1 MNNSIFKIIATVG
14 PSSLKENIIK
24 EMDRWGTDIFRINL
38 SHTSTDDLK
47 GIIEKLRSWT
57 KKPICLDTEGA
68 QVRTGKFSTGH
79 ITLQTNSLVEIVEYR
94 AKEQGNKLPIYPI
107 KPEEIL
113 KVGDILRID
122 FNSVIV
128 QVTKIDGKLV
138 LGRVLEGGIVG
149 SNKGIGIDRM
159 PYLPPFT
166 EKDLAA
172 LKIGKEMNIDFYAL
186 SFAYQKAEI
195 IWIREQFEYP
205 LFVISKIE
213 SYNALSNLKD
223 IVKATDAILIDRG
236 DLSKEVPLQKI
247 GVTQRYI
254 MNFANQFEK
263 PVYVATNLLDSM
275 ISGLQPNRAEIN
287 DITSNLFNGAKGLV
301 LAAETAIGNHP
312 IEVVRMAAGVI
323 EETANYMSLYTNM
336 NIHNY
341 IDKVYENS
349 LIPPHGGEL
358 VQNFIDEEIKEI
370 ESNNYPKIF
379 VNEQTALDIEQL
391 ATGTYSPIRGFMNL
405 KEMYSVLE
413 SNKLLDGNI
422 WTLPILLQMNKDDI
436 NFKISDKVL
445 LYSKSD
451 KQLLGILE
459 VNNIEKIQDL
469 NISAEKWFDTK
480 DDSHPGVIY
489 FKSGGYYIVSGNV
502 YKLRRGS
509 TEIPYVLT
517 PKQIRSILRDLNLAT
532 VVGFH
537 TRNIIHRGH
546 EFIQKEALK
555 RVNADALLISPV
567 IGPKKKGDF
576 VSDAILRSYE
586 RMISE
591 GFYNPF
597 KVLLGAFSTYSRY
610 SGPREAVFTALC
622 RKNFG
627 CSHFI
632 VGRDH
637 TGVGNFY
644 NANASQEIFDKLGD
658 LGIKPVFFDTAY
670 YCSVCGSVT
679 DNCDHP
685 EDKRTK
691 ISATEIRNY
700 LISNKRPP
708 EYLLRSEISDVLEN
722 MIQANEQLFIS

>member
-1 MNNSIFKIIATVG
+1 MNNRIFKIIATVG
-14 PSSLKENIIK
+14 PSSLIENIIK

-38 SHTSTDDLK
+38 SHTSIDDLR
-47 GIIEKLRSWT
+47 GVIEKLRLWT

-68 QVRTGKFSTGH
+68 QVRTGKFSTGQ

-94 AKEQGNKLPIYPI
+94 DKKQDNKLAIYPI

-128 QVTKIDGKLV
+128 QITKIEEKLV
-138 LGRVLEGGIVG
+138 LGRVIEGGVVG

-159 PYLPPFT
+159 PYLSPFT

-186 SFAYQKAEI
+186 SFAYQKEEI
-195 IWIREQFEYP
+195 IWIREQFKYP

-213 SYNALSNLKD
+213 SYNALSNLRD

-312 IEVVRMAAGVI
+312 VEVVRMAAGVI
-323 EETANYMSLYTNM
+323 EETTNYMSYYTNM
-336 NIHNY
+336 NIHDY

-358 VQNFIDEEIKEI
+358 IQNYVEEDIKEI
-370 ESNNYPKIF
+370 ESKNYPKHY

-436 NFKISDKVL
+436 DFKLGDKVL
-445 LYSKSD
+445 LYSKID
-451 KQLLGILE
+451 KQLLGVLT

-469 NISAEKWFDTK
+469 NVCAEKWFDTK
-480 DDSHPGVIY
+480 DDSHPGVSY
-489 FKSGGYYIVSGNV
+489 FKSRGNYIVSGDV
-502 YKLRRGS
+502 FKLRRGS

-555 RVNADALLISPV
+555 RINADALFISPV

-576 VSDAILRSYE
+576 VSDVILRSYE
-586 RMISE
+586 RMISK
-591 GFYNPF
+591 GFYDPF

-708 EYLLRSEISDVLEN
+708 EYLLRTEISDVLEN
-722 MIQANEQLFIS
+722 MINAKEQLFIS